1 MRYITA
7 ILLLFTSLVALA
19 QDGFEKKVFIKD
31 GDSLNYQILL
41 PRNFD
46 KNKQYPL
53 VLFLHGSGERGN
65 DNESQLVHGSKVFLD
80 EGNRAAFPAVVVFP
94 QCPKDSYWA
103 NVDVDRSVMPLG
115 FKFNPDAAP
124 TKAMQG
130 VLDLVDG
137 LLAQAFIKKDQ
148 IYVAG
153 LSMGGMGTYELLS
166 RKPETFAAA
175 IAICGGG
182 STSLVQKYALN
193 TPMWVLHGAQDN
205 VVTPQHSL
213 DMVSAL
219 LDAGAF
225 PRFTLYEN
233 ANHNSWDAAFAEPDF
248 LSWLFKHNLSKN

>member
-1 MRYITA
+1 MKNNMRYITA

-137 LLAQAFIKKDQ
+137 LLAQAFI
-148 IYVAG
+148 YVK
-153 LSMGGMGTYELLS
+153 
-166 RKPETFAAA
+166 R
-175 IAICGGG
+175 
-182 STSLVQKYALN
+182 
-193 TPMWVLHGAQDN
+193 
-205 VVTPQHSL
+205 
-213 DMVSAL
+213 
-219 LDAGAF
+219 
-225 PRFTLYEN
+225 
-233 ANHNSWDAAFAEPDF
+233 
-248 LSWLFKHNLSKN
+248 